1 MTAPRLVASDL
12 DGTLLRPDATVSP
25 RTAAAWNR
33 LSELGIDSVV
43 VTARPPR
50 WLHALEA
57 VVGEHGV
64 AICANGAFVY
74 DVRRKTVRQA
84 HPIGHDQVLE
94 LAAILRQRF
103 PDIGFMAELATGVH
117 VEPDYPGADGE
128 WLPGDA
134 NEWIP
139 DGSVHAPIE
148 ELADDAVVG
157 KLLARREMLD
167 DDRFVQAVAETL
179 GDRAVV
185 AQSHHGGPAEI
196 SAPGVTKASG
206 LQHWCDEL
214 GIDAADV
221 WAFGDMPNDLPM
233 LRWAGTSYAM
243 ANAHPEVLA
252 TADQTC
258 RSNADDGVARVLET
272 IGSPQT

>member
-1 MTAPRLVASDL
+1 MHRTPRLVASDL

-33 LSELGIDSVV
+33 LAELGIDSVV

-57 VVGEHGV
+57 LVGDHGV

-84 HPIGHDQVLE
+84 HSIDHDRVLE
-94 LAAILRQRF
+94 IVTDLRERF
-103 PDIGFMAELATGVH
+103 PGIGFMAELATGVH
-117 VEPDYPGADGE
+117 VEPDYPGLDGE

-139 DGSVHAPIE
+139 DGAVHAPIE
-148 ELADDAVVG
+148 ELAADAIVG
-157 KLLARREMLD
+157 KLLARRAALD
-167 DDRFVQAVAETL
+167 DARFVQAVAEAL
-179 GDRAVV
+179 GDRAMV

-214 GIDAADV
+214 GIVAADV

-258 RSNADDGVARVLET
+258 HSNAEDGVARVLET
-272 IGSPQT
+272 L

>member
-1 MTAPRLVASDL
+1 MTRPRLVASDL

-25 RTAAAWNR
+25 RTAAAWSR
-33 LSELGIDSVV
+33 LPELGIASVV

-74 DVRRKTVRQA
+74 DVPGRAVRQA
-84 HPIGHDQVLE
+84 HAIEHEQVRQI
-94 LAAILRQRF
+94 AALLREHV
-103 PDIGFMAELATGVH
+103 PGVGFLAELATGVQ
-117 VEPDYPGADGE
+117 VEPDYPGLDVEWTPGE
-128 WLPGDA
+128 G
-134 NEWIP
+134 NEWFP
-139 DGSVHAPIE
+139 DGTVRAPLE
-148 ELADDAVVG
+148 ELAPDAVVG
-157 KLLARREMLD
+157 KLLARREALD
-167 DDRFVQAVAETL
+167 DERFVEAVADVL

-185 AQSHHGGPAEI
+185 VQSHYGGPAEI

-206 LQHWCDEL
+206 LQRWCDEL
-214 GIDAADV
+214 GIDATQV

-243 ANAHPEVLA
+243 ANGHPEVLA
-252 TADQTC
+252 AADEVCQ
-258 RSNADDGVARVLET
+258 SNADDGVAQVLET
-272 IGSPQT
+272 L

>member
-1 MTAPRLVASDL
+1 MRSAPRLVASDL

-25 RTAAAWNR
+25 RTAAAWHR

-57 VVGEHGV
+57 VVGDHGV

-84 HPIGHDQVLE
+84 HPIGADRVVE
-94 LAAILRQRF
+94 IAATLRARF
-103 PDIGFMAELATGVH
+103 PGIGFMAELATGVH
-117 VEPDYPGADGE
+117 VEPGYPGVDGE
-128 WLPGDA
+128 WMPGAA

-148 ELADDAVVG
+148 ELASDAIVG
-157 KLLARREMLD
+157 KLLARREALD
-167 DDRFVQAVAETL
+167 DDRFVQAVAEAL
-179 GDRAVV
+179 GDRATV

-214 GIDAADV
+214 GIDASEV

-252 TADQTC
+252 IADQTC
-258 RSNADDGVARVLET
+258 RSNAEDGVARVLET
-272 IGSPQT
+272 L

>member
-1 MTAPRLVASDL
+1 MPDAPRLVASDL

-25 RTAAAWNR
+25 RTATAWNR
-33 LSELGIDSVV
+33 LSQLGIQSVV

-57 VVGEHGV
+57 VVGDHGV

-74 DVRRKTVRQA
+74 DVHRKTVRQA
-84 HPIGHDQVLE
+84 HAIAHDRVQEVVTVLRE
-94 LAAILRQRF
+94 RF
-103 PDIGFMAELATGVH
+103 PGVGFMAELATGVH
-117 VEPDYPGADGE
+117 VEPDYPGIDGE

-139 DGSVHAPIE
+139 DGATRAPIE
-148 ELADDAVVG
+148 ELAPEAVVG
-157 KLLARREMLD
+157 KLLARREALD

-196 SAPGVTKASG
+196 SGPGVTKASG
-206 LQHWCDEL
+206 LQRWCDEL
-214 GIDAADV
+214 GIEAADV

-243 ANAHPEVLA
+243 ANAHPDVIA
-252 TADQTC
+252 VADLTC
-258 RSNADDGVARVLET
+258 RSNADDGVARVLEAL
-272 IGSPQT
+272 